1 APRRGTDT
9 CQDVSLSCLV
19 LPKQVFCLR
28 GVCVSYTLLL
38 VLLLPELGLVARP
51 RCGVELIADLEFV
64 CGDRGFYRGRARN
77 GGSRSRGNG
86 IVEQCCIKGCDLQHL
101 EQYCAKPSR
110 GRRQAPAFPLPTR
123 EAQFQMLFLKQ
134 YQRFLELNPEKL
146 AQRMQEQSLYLE
158 TLRNPTLLNSNE
170 KISNPP
176 HSPTSPLRALTAL
189 RHLYEPSQPYVTSTS
204 PHSPTSPLR
213 ALTALRHLY
222 EPSQPYVTSTSP
234 HSPTSPLRAL
244 TALRHLYEPSQPCVT
259 STSPHSPASPLR
271 ALTAL
276 RHL

>member
-1 APRRGTDT
+1 YFSLCIPMNSATLS
-9 CQDVSLSCLV
+9 VSSVIILITT
-19 LPKQVFCLR
+19 LR
-28 GVCVSYTLLL
+28 ANYDWH
-38 VLLLPELGLVARP
+38 LGLVARP

-110 GRRQAPAFPLPTR
+110 GRRQPYVT
-123 EAQFQMLFLKQ
+123 
-134 YQRFLELNPEKL
+134 
-146 AQRMQEQSLYLE
+146 S
-158 TLRNPTLLNSNE
+158 TS
-170 KISNPP
+170 P

-259 STSPHSPASPLR
+259 STSPHSSTSPLR
-271 ALTAL
+271 ALTPLYHVYEPSQFYITSMSSHSPMPPLHHLYKPSQL
-276 RHL
+276 RLTIHKLPPQRLHQKHHMAFI

>member
-1 APRRGTDT
+1 MRIEVWVWLNAWPRPSSYKTAGVGVVTETKLPGGVQTLAKMSRCQPEGPMLQVSCAAAQDRFGTVREC
-9 CQDVSLSCLV
+9 CQHCDKVQVSECLV

-64 CGDRGFYRGRARN
+64 CGDRGFYRGRAIHTPRLYPDPVVHTLTQRDCKTADGRARN

-176 HSPTSPLRALTAL
+176 VCL
-189 RHLYEPSQPYVTSTS
+189 
-204 PHSPTSPLR
+204 
-213 ALTALRHLY
+213 
-222 EPSQPYVTSTSP
+222 
-234 HSPTSPLRAL
+234 
-244 TALRHLYEPSQPCVT
+244 
-259 STSPHSPASPLR
+259 
-271 ALTAL
+271 
-276 RHL
+276 

>member
-1 APRRGTDT
+1 MRIEVWVWLNAWPRPSSYKTAGVGVVTETKLPGGVQTLAKMSR
-9 CQDVSLSCLV
+9 CQPEGPML
-19 LPKQVFCLR
+19 QVFCLR

-176 HSPTSPLRALTAL
+176 VCL
-189 RHLYEPSQPYVTSTS
+189 
-204 PHSPTSPLR
+204 
-213 ALTALRHLY
+213 
-222 EPSQPYVTSTSP
+222 
-234 HSPTSPLRAL
+234 
-244 TALRHLYEPSQPCVT
+244 
-259 STSPHSPASPLR
+259 
-271 ALTAL
+271 
-276 RHL
+276 